1 MIKIN
6 GYEDSSAF
14 VEEYLQDKILK
25 IEKNLNKMNLI
36 EKNCFMD
43 LFPEAFFDG
52 KTQNIFFEDLLSK
65 NLYDIFNKYPSVK
78 KYFEIVF
85 FASLDIKNICK
96 NGSDNAEKLRNQ
108 YFNRF
113 KKYCKCNELDYV
125 IEEFK
130 NTVNTSD
137 DIESYIC
144 KYENNFVQFQ
154 KYINDTYVRG
164 KTTNLNK
171 KSYVFLDK
179 ITK

>member
-85 FASLDIKNICK
+85 FASL
-96 NGSDNAEKLRNQ
+96 EK
-108 YFNRF
+108 
-113 KKYCKCNELDYV
+113 KKYM
-125 IEEFK
+125 
-130 NTVNTSD
+130 
-137 DIESYIC
+137 
-144 KYENNFVQFQ
+144 
-154 KYINDTYVRG
+154 
-164 KTTNLNK
+164 
-171 KSYVFLDK
+171 
-179 ITK
+179 